1 MIHNIDPV
9 FISLGPL
16 SIRYY
21 GLIYMAGFIFGYFF
35 LKKAAQKK
43 NIPQLN
49 KKGLD
54 DLIFLSVFFIVG
66 GSRLFEVLFY
76 EPSYY
81 LANPLKVFAIWEGG
95 LSFHGGLAGSIAL
108 ALYFSKKR
116 GIPFF
121 KLTDLLAMPAA
132 FALFLGRIANFLN
145 GELFGIPVENQ
156 INPPWYAVKFVK
168 SDSAQLYRV
177 PTQIL
182 ESLKNLVI
190 FITLFLIWK
199 YVKNLRRTVLSWLFA
214 LMYAVFRFVI
224 EFFKVDYTDQILGLS
239 TGQLLCIPMFIAA
252 VIGLFLAYKNNPPI
266 ID

>member
-35 LKKAAQKK
+35 LKKAAKKK
-43 NIPQLN
+43 NIPQLD

-54 DLIFLSVFFIVG
+54 DFIFLSVFFIVG

-76 EPSYY
+76 EPSY
-81 LANPLKVFAIWEGG
+81 
-95 LSFHGGLAGSIAL
+95 
-108 ALYFSKKR
+108 YFSKKR

-156 INPPWYAVKFVK
+156 INPPWYAVKFVR

-182 ESLKNLVI
+182 ESLKNLII

-252 VIGLFLAYKNNPPI
+252 FIGLFLAYKNNPPI